1 VRGDATLVLPNGF
14 DIGSGTLTIA
24 NNARISVYA
33 GGNSCSLSGNQ
44 VINRDGL
51 ASSFILYCAPSVKGF
66 SFSLSGNAGIT
77 GVIYAPYADFSL
89 NGGGKDTLDFVGA
102 LVVNSITLNGHFNV
116 HYDECLNDQAANSL
130 FVVKSWD
137 EIY

>member
-1 VRGDATLVLPNGF
+1 
-14 DIGSGTLTIA
+14 
-24 NNARISVYA
+24 
-33 GGNSCSLSGNQ
+33 GNQ
-44 VINRDGL
+44 VVNRDGV
-51 ASSFILYCAPSVKGF
+51 ASSLILYCAPSVKT
-66 SFSLSGNAGIT
+66 FSLSGNAGLT
-77 GVIYAPYADFSL
+77 GVVYAPFANLKF
-89 NGGGKDTLDFVGA
+89 NGGGSDTLDFVGA